1 MTPFFGKWDDNE
13 DKNTVEPKEPSQ
25 PRKHVNMSEKDFRVS
40 VLKGLVA
47 IEHAIRTGNRH
58 YWASDMEMAV
68 RMAQSM
74 REDDGNEQ
82 GS

>member
-13 DKNTVEPKEPSQ
+13 DKNIVEPKEPSQ
-25 PRKHVNMSEKDFRVS
+25 PSKHVNMSEKEFRTA

-47 IEHAIRTGNRH
+47 IEYAVRTQRRH
-58 YWASDMEMAV
+58 YWASDMEYAV

-74 REDDGNEQ
+74 REEGE
-82 GS
+82 